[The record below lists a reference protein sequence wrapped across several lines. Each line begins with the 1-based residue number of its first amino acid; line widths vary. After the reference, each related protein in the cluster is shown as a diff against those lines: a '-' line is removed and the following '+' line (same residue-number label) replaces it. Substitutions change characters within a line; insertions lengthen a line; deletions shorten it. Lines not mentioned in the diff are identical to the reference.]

1 MANLIRRTYTK
12 VDPQTGEKTTH
23 RTRKW
28 YGQYRDTNGVV
39 RRVPLC
45 VDKAAARAML
55 VEIVRDTERR
65 VAGLVDSTTDQLTRP
80 IAEHIEEYRTHL
92 LAKARDEK
100 HISETVR
107 LIKGVVSECRYRILA
122 DLESGGGALE
132 QHLAERR
139 EKGRSFR
146 TINADLVAVRSFC
159 RWLMDKGRLRKD
171 PTRGLHR
178 LNVEED
184 RRRERRAL
192 TDAEAQRLIDAAF
205 HSTHEFKH
213 LTGKDRWVMYTLA
226 QRTGLRRK
234 ELRSLTPGSF
244 DLNSKPPTVQVEASN
259 SKRRKKD
266 LLPLPDDVAET
277 MREYLAN
284 RPRDKRV
291 WPGGWWRRSAEM
303 LRLDLADA
311 KIEPVDAQGRVVDFH
326 GQRTT
331 FITALAR
338 AGVSPAMAQKLAR
351 HRDVNLTMGTYTR
364 LQVEDLAG
372 AVAKLAELRP
382 VPNLDEQAASSSSES
397 KGVIEGDRQLE
408 RLVIAWADLPM
419 HIRQTILALIEI
431 ALDGKQES
439 SER

>member
-1 MANLIRRTYTK
+1 
-12 VDPQTGEKTTH
+12 
-23 RTRKW
+23 
-28 YGQYRDTNGVV
+28 
-39 RRVPLC
+39 
-45 VDKAAARAML
+45 ML

-80 IAEHIEEYRTHL
+80 IGEHVEEYRTHL

-122 DLESGGGALE
+122 DLESGSEALE

-139 EKGRSFR
+139 KKGRSFR

-159 RWLMDKGRLRKD
+159 RWLMEKGCLRRD

-184 RRRERRAL
+184 RRLERRAL
-192 TDAEAQRLIDAAF
+192 TDAEAQRLIAVTF
-205 HSTHEFKH
+205 GSTREYKH
-213 LTGKDRWVMYTLA
+213 LTGKDRSVMYTLA

-234 ELRSLTPGSF
+234 ELRSLTPASF
-244 DLNSKPPTVQVEASN
+244 DLESKPPIVEVEAST

-266 LLPLPDDVAET
+266 LLPLPDDLAET
-277 MREYLAN
+277 LQDYLAN
-284 RPRDKRV
+284 RPRDQRI
-291 WPGGWWRRSAEM
+291 WPGAWWRRSAEM

-311 KIEPVDAQGRVVDFH
+311 KIEAVDAQGLVVDFH

-331 FITALAR
+331 FITAMAR
-338 AGVSPAMAQKLAR
+338 AGVSPAIAQKLAR
-351 HRDVNLTMGTYTR
+351 HSDINLTMGTYTR

-372 AVAKLAELRP
+372 AVEKLAELRP
-382 VPNLDEQAASSSSES
+382 DIPIARQQPVPAVTDPNEAATDDPHLAAIIAAWPRLSVQVRQALLSLVQAAS
-397 KGVIEGDRQLE
+397 GDQK
-408 RLVIAWADLPM
+408 AP
-419 HIRQTILALIEI
+419 
-431 ALDGKQES
+431 
-439 SER
+439 